1 MLPSIICEGKTV
13 TEFEPD
19 FFIVNVGTEGIIIG
33 GSRLQSRLDVQHHEA
48 VRVPCGESGT
58 GGEYPDGETVF
69 AQALEETYVCAFC

>member
-19 FFIVNVGTEGIIIG
+19 FFIVNVWTEGIMIG
-33 GSRLQSRLDVQHHEA
+33 GSRVQSGVDVQHNEA

-58 GGEYPDGETVF
+58 GDEHADGETVS
-69 AQALEETYVCAFC
+69 AQALEEAITRTFC